1 MADLSLGALLELERS
16 GWDAL
21 CESRGGA
28 FYGELMLDD
37 GLMILVN
44 GFVLTRDVVVES
56 LNGAPAW
63 DSYELSDERVV
74 PMGEDAAA
82 LVYRAVAQRDRE
94 APFEAIM
101 TSVYHLVD
109 GMARLAVY
117 QQTTATH

>member
-44 GFVLTRDVVVES
+44 GFVLTRDAVVES
-56 LNGAPAW
+56 LNGASAW
-63 DSYELSDERVV
+63 ASYELSDARVV

-82 LVYRAVAQRDRE
+82 LVYRAEARREGE

>member
-1 MADLSLGALLELERS
+1 MADLTLESLLELERE

-21 CESRGGA
+21 CESRGGG

-37 GLMILVN
+37 GLMVLVN
-44 GFVLTRDVVVES
+44 GFVLTRDAVVDS

-63 DSYELSDERVV
+63 ASYELSDERVV
-74 PMGEDAAA
+74 PMGTNAAA
-82 LVYRAVAQRDRE
+82 LVYRAVAQRDGE
-94 APFEAIM
+94 EPFEAIM

-109 GMARLAVY
+109 GKPRLAVY

>member
-1 MADLSLGALLELERS
+1 MAELTLATLLELERA

-28 FYGELMLDD
+28 FYGELMSDD

-44 GFVLTRDVVVES
+44 GFVLDRDAVVKS
-56 LNGAPAW
+56 LDGAPAW

-74 PMGEDAAA
+74 PLGTDTAA
-82 LVYRAVAQRDRE
+82 LVYRAAARRDGE

-101 TSVYHLVD
+101 TSVYHLV
-109 GMARLAVY
+109 GGEPRLAVY
-117 QQTTATH
+117 QQTTAAH

>member
-1 MADLSLGALLELERS
+1 MAEVTLETLLELERA

-28 FYGELMLDD
+28 FYGELMSDD

-44 GFVLTRDVVVES
+44 GFVLDRNAVVES
-56 LNGAPAW
+56 LDGAPAW

-74 PMGEDAAA
+74 PLGTDAAA
-82 LVYRAVAQRDRE
+82 LVYRAVAQRDGE

-101 TSVYHLVD
+101 TSVYHLV
-109 GMARLAVY
+109 GGELRLEVY